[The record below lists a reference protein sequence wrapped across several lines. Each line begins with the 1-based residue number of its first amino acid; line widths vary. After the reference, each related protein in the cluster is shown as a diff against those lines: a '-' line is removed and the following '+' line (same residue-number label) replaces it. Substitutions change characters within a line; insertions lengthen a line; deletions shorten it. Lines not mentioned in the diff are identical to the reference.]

1 MTRAS
6 SILGALVLL
15 VATPAAALCTDG
27 KVVLLPL
34 EPVAAD
40 RASVQQT
47 EAELRGALQ
56 RRWGDC
62 LEPRHETVARVSAA
76 GGELPTCGDE
86 ACIAA
91 QLRAAGARW
100 MVRGVLLGAG
110 ARPTLTLVLWGPKG
124 ELTRQT
130 EPVRPS
136 SLESRVGALWAP
148 ASRRRVPGWIPAVT
162 LGTGVAALAA
172 GFAFGVSSQ
181 AISKEVSSGDA
192 GCPTAQFGACLNDK
206 LEKGRQHTLA
216 ANVFSVA
223 GVVLGAGGVALLVWE
238 LP

>member
-1 MTRAS
+1 MIRWLPIFAACSLLFAS
-6 SILGALVLL
+6 
-15 VATPAAALCTDG
+15 PAAALCTDG

-40 RASVQQT
+40 RLLVQQT
-47 EAELRGALQ
+47 EAELRGVLQ

-62 LEPRHETVARVSAA
+62 LEPRHETVARVSAS
-76 GGELPTCGDE
+76 GGELPTCADE

-91 QLRAAGARW
+91 ELRSAGARW
-100 MVRGVLLGAG
+100 IVRGVLLGAG
-110 ARPTLTLVLWGPKG
+110 ARPTLTLVLWGAKG

-130 EPVRPS
+130 GPLQPS
-136 SLESRVGALWAP
+136 TLESRIVSLWAP

-192 GCPTAQFGACLNDK
+192 GCPTAQFAACFSDK
-206 LEKGRQHTLA
+206 LEQGRQHTLA